1 MISPYYINL
10 QGKYGNRK
18 EEYLNLAALLSHM
31 DRLGI
36 WQTTATCLRTN
47 ARESNRILLAD
58 LENTPGAK
66 ERVIPAFLAEPHI
79 YVSAGEMEHL
89 EMCLRDHGPA
99 CIRLIPSKGGYRLKE
114 MEQVLLRLEKYN
126 PIVLID
132 RKNMDTD
139 ANYDDLVFLANRLPQ
154 VKFVVQRVFWSRMH
168 YIFDAMQRAGNIYID
183 TGWLHMERGTEML
196 CQQFDPSRV
205 LFSLGLR
212 SNNGAAIAG
221 LCYADL
227 PQQVKDAIAS
237 DNFIALFSKEEHRQT
252 LRSNRR
258 SIGNKVANRYWNR
271 YLEEQPIGTR
281 IIDAHAHI
289 SPHIAGW
296 FAPCNDMVEATPLF
310 YQKMERLGMEKAI
323 VSQPAAVYEDP
334 REPNT
339 HLLECTRD
347 YRDKIWGYL
356 SYIPFGADLYTEEY
370 MDKMFST
377 GFFIGFK
384 TMPGYNGIALA
395 DQLYEPMFR
404 YAKAHSLPILLHTW
418 GAKDI
423 RSFADVSAKWPGV
436 KIILGHSG
444 GLEDGRQECHK
455 VAQDPK
461 YPDLYFEFCGSFFS
475 TFSWKES
482 LEHIDYRR
490 VLFGTDANLHDA
502 AWELGRLLSEDI
514 PDDQLEAI
522 LSGNAKKLFGFE

>member
-10 QGKYGNRK
+10 QGKYGNRM
-18 EEYLNLAALLSHM
+18 EEYIGLVDLLSHM

-36 WQTTATCLRTN
+36 WQTTATCIRTN
-47 ARESNRILLAD
+47 ARESNLCLLED
-58 LENTPGAK
+58 LKNTPGAK
-66 ERVIPAFLAEPHI
+66 GRVIPAFLAEPHI
-79 YVSAGEMEHL
+79 YVSKGEMEHL
-89 EMCLRDHGPA
+89 EMCLRDCGPA
-99 CIRLIPSKGGYRLKE
+99 CIRLIPTKGGYRLKE
-114 MEQVLLRLEKYN
+114 MEQVLLRLEEYQ
-126 PIVLID
+126 PIILID
-132 RKNMDTD
+132 RKDMDTD
-139 ANYDDLVFLANRLPQ
+139 ANYDDLVFLAQRFPCL
-154 VKFVVQRVFWSRMH
+154 KFVVQRVFWSRMH
-168 YIFDAMQRAGNIYID
+168 YVFDAMQRAGNIYID
-183 TGWLHMERGTEML
+183 TGWLHTERGTEML
-196 CQQFDPSRV
+196 CEQFSPERV

-227 PQQVKDAIAS
+227 SQKIKDAIAW
-237 DNFIALFSKEEHRQT
+237 DNFAALFDEKNQEI
-252 LRSNRR
+252 LRTNRH
-258 SIGNKVANRYWNR
+258 SIPNKVANSYWNR
-271 YLEEQPIGTR
+271 YLEEKPIGTR
-281 IIDAHAHI
+281 IIDSHAHI

-296 FAPCNDMVEATPLF
+296 FAPNNDIVEATPLF

-334 REPNT
+334 RQPNT
-339 HLLECTRD
+339 HLLECTRE
-347 YRDKIWGYL
+347 YADKISGYL
-356 SYIPFGADLYTEEY
+356 SYIPFGSDLYTKEY
-370 MDKMFST
+370 MDKMFAT

-384 TMPGYNGIALA
+384 TMPGYNGIGLG
-395 DQLYEPMFR
+395 DERYIPMFE
-404 YAKAHSLPILLHTW
+404 YAKKHALPILLHTW

-423 RSFADVSAKWPGV
+423 RSFAEVSARWPGV

-475 TFSWKES
+475 TVSWKDS
-482 LEHIDYRR
+482 LKFIDYRR

-514 PDDQLEAI
+514 PDEQLDAI
-522 LSGNAKKLFGFE
+522 LSGNAVNLFGLK

>member
-10 QGKYGNRK
+10 LGKYGNRM
-18 EEYLNLAALLSHM
+18 EEYVGLADLLSHM

-36 WQTTATCLRTN
+36 HQTTATCIRTN
-47 ARESNRILLAD
+47 ARESNICM
-58 LENTPGAK
+58 LEDIKNTPGAQ

-79 YVSAGEMEHL
+79 YVSKGEMEHL
-89 EMCLRDHGPA
+89 EMCLRDYAPA
-99 CIRLIPSKGGYRLKE
+99 CLRLIPTKGGYRLKE
-114 MEQVLLRLEKYN
+114 MEQVLLRLEKYQ
-126 PIVLID
+126 PIILVD
-132 RKNMDTD
+132 RKDMDTD
-139 ANYDDLVFLANRLPQ
+139 ANYDDLVFLAQRFPTL
-154 VKFVVQRVFWSRMH
+154 KFVVQRVFWSRMH
-168 YIFDAMQRAGNIYID
+168 YIFDAMQRANNIYID
-183 TGWLHMERGTEML
+183 TGWLHTERGTEML
-196 CQQFDPSRV
+196 CEQFCPQRV

-227 PQQVKDAIAS
+227 PQQTKDAIAS
-237 DNFIALFSKEEHRQT
+237 DNFIALFDEKNREI

-258 SIGNKVANRYWNR
+258 SIPNRVANSYWNR
-271 YLEEQPIGTR
+271 YLEEKPIGTR

-310 YQKMERLGMEKAI
+310 YQKMERLGMERAI

-334 REPNT
+334 RQPNT

-347 YRDKIWGYL
+347 YRDKISGYL
-356 SYIPFGADLYTEEY
+356 SYIPFGSDLYTEEY
-370 MDKMFST
+370 MDKMFAT

-384 TMPGYNGIALA
+384 TMPGYNGIGLG
-395 DQLYEPMFR
+395 DERYIPMFE
-404 YAKAHSLPILLHTW
+404 YAKKHNLPILLHTW

-423 RSFADVSAKWPGV
+423 RSFADVSARWPGV
-436 KIILGHSG
+436 KVILGHSG

-455 VAQDPK
+455 VAVDPK

-475 TFSWKES
+475 TFSWKDS
-482 LEHIDYRR
+482 LKHIDYRR

-514 PDDQLEAI
+514 PNDHLEAI
-522 LSGNAKKLFGFE
+522 LSGNAAELFGLK